1 MQIPKEL
8 RAARSASLLA
18 PLFMLAAIPVA
29 SAQVRPPAQAPP
41 VQKTLG
47 PGEVHVGKSRI
58 YVHVFKTGLGHEHAV
73 VGSVKEGVLHLGAPQ
88 DAGQVTVDLGSFLA
102 DPDTARKFIGLAGT
116 TDAGTQQKVT
126 ANMLGSDVLN
136 VTKFPTTSAKFH
148 AARLLA
154 KPSQRGLP
162 QYALDAD
169 LTLHGVTRK
178 LQVVAEAEDS
188 DGWVRL
194 RAHWP
199 LVQSEFGMT
208 PYTAALGAIGVAD
221 QLELYCDLYL
231 AKENRVSQAAGGAVR

>member
-1 MQIPKEL
+1 M
-8 RAARSASLLA
+8 
-18 PLFMLAAIPVA
+18 
-29 SAQVRPPAQAPP
+29 
-41 VQKTLG
+41 
-47 PGEVHVGKSRI
+47 
-58 YVHVFKTGLGHEHAV
+58 
-73 VGSVKEGVLHLGAPQ
+73 
-88 DAGQVTVDLGSFLA
+88 
-102 DPDTARKFIGLAGT
+102 
-116 TDAGTQQKVT
+116 
-126 ANMLGSDVLN
+126 
-136 VTKFPTTSAKFH
+136 
-148 AARLLA
+148 
-154 KPSQRGLP
+154 P

-231 AKENRVSQAAGGAVR
+231 AKEKRVSQAAGGAVR